1 MKGKKEVLVEE
12 ASSSTSELS
21 SSDEEASRHD
31 GKPHPKKGDGK
42 VCESLISGSRFA
54 PGLNPD

>member
-42 VCESLISGSRFA
+42 V
-54 PGLNPD
+54 